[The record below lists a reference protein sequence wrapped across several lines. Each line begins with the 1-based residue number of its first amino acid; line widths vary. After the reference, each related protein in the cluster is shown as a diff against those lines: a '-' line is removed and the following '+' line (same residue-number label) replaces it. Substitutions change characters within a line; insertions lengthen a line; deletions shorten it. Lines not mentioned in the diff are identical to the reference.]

1 MAARNIG
8 IDDIEAALSLHNV
21 NMPTG
26 TLWGPRQAYTVQA
39 TGQLDT
45 AAEYRPLVVAYRNGS
60 PIRLEQLGQVI
71 DSVENNKV
79 AAWYNNTRTINLN
92 VQRQPRQQY
101 RPGGEQHQGAAAQ
114 LP

>member
-60 PIRLEQLGQVI
+60 PFASSNWGR
-71 DSVENNKV
+71 
-79 AAWYNNTRTINLN
+79 
-92 VQRQPRQQY
+92 
-101 RPGGEQHQGAAAQ
+101 
-114 LP
+114 